1 MDCRDFGKQLF
12 MDADKLHV
20 ETAWGSFTEPEYI
33 QSGPLSPLK
42 GTCAFAWA
50 GAVLHVLTAED
61 VSAFIMHVHAM
72 LGPGGTLFGVSTAA
86 RDCDQAL
93 AFASSCCAAHIV
105 LMLLDAHHPCV
116 CYICPKGALY

>member
-42 GTCAFAWA
+42 GKCAFAWA
-50 GAVLHVLTAED
+50 GAVLHVLTAHD
-61 VSAFIMHVHAM
+61 VSAFIAHVHAM
-72 LGPGGTLFGVSTAA
+72 LGPSGVLFGVSPAA
-86 RDCDQAL
+86 HDCDQAM
-93 AFASSCCAAHIV
+93 AFASSCRAVYIV
-105 LMLLDAHHPCV
+105 LMLSDAHHSCV
-116 CYICPKGALY
+116 WYVCPK